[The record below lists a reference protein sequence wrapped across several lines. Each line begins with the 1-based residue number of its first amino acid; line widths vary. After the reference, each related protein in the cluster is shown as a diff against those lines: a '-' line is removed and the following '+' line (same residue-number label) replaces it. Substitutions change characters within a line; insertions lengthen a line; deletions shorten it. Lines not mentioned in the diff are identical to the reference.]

1 MPVSESSKSE
11 LVRRA
16 CEIRKNAYATYS
28 KFPVGAS
35 LLTAD
40 GTFFDGVNV
49 ENASFGL
56 TTCGERSAVFA
67 AVSAGHR
74 EFQAVAVATDGAAS
88 PCGACRQVLT
98 EFAPELLVLLVDPAK
113 PDDVKEVR
121 LDELLPGRFVFPG
134 KDS

>member
-1 MPVSESSKSE
+1 MAVSESQKKE

-28 KFPVGAS
+28 KFSVGAS
-35 LLTAD
+35 LLTRD

-56 TTCGERSAVFA
+56 TTCGERSATFA

-113 PDDVKEVR
+113 PDDVKETT
-121 LDELLPGRFVFPG
+121 LDQLLPGRFVFPRQE
-134 KDS
+134 K

>member
-1 MPVSESSKSE
+1 MAVSESQKKE

-35 LLTAD
+35 LLSAD

-56 TTCGERSAVFA
+56 TTCGERSAIFA

-74 EFQAVAVATDGAAS
+74 EFLAVAVATDGAAS

-113 PDDVKEVR
+113 PDAIEETT
-121 LDELLPGRFVFPG
+121 LDRLLPGRFIFPR
-134 KDS
+134 KED